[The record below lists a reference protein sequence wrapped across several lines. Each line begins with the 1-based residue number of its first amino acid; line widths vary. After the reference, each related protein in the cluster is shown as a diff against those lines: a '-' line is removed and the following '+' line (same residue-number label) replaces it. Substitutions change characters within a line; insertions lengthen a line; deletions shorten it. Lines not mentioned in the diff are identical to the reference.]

1 MIYKLKYHPDVKKSD
16 LPKIDAKNKNM
27 IKRVIEQ
34 RLVTHPETYGK
45 PLQRTLKGYWKL
57 RVGDYR
63 VVFKVFSDDILILG
77 IIHRKE
83 VYRLIEKRIKD
94 RKL

>member
-1 MIYKLKYHPDVKKSD
+1 MPFKLSYHPDVKKVD
-16 LPKIDAKNKNM
+16 LPKIDAKAKAM
-27 IKRVIEQ
+27 IRRAIEE
-34 RLVTHPETYGK
+34 RLVTHPEIYGK

-63 VVFKVFSDDILILG
+63 VVFKISGDEIHILG

-83 VYRLIEKRIKD
+83 VYEQIEKRKK
-94 RKL
+94 R

>member
-1 MIYKLKYHPDVKKSD
+1 MPFKLSYHPDVKKVD
-16 LPKIDAKNKNM
+16 LPKIDAKAKAM
-27 IKRVIEQ
+27 IRRAIEE
-34 RLVTHPETYGK
+34 RLVTHPEIYGK

-63 VVFKVFSDDILILG
+63 VVFKISGDEIHILG

-83 VYRLIEKRIKD
+83 VYERIEETKKR
-94 RKL
+94 